1 MILEEKLD
9 FDLLKSFSVRKF
21 MQIYTL
27 KFILSCTYESINF
40 QDDNDKDVYIWSFN
54 LSRF

>member
-40 QDDNDKDVYIWSFN
+40 QDDNDKDVYI
-54 LSRF
+54 